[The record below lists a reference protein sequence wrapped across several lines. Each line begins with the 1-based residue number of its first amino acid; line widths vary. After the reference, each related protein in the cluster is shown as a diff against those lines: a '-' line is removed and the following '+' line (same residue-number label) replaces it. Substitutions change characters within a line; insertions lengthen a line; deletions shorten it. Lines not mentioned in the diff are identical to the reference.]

1 MNRRILLG
9 VAFTLALAFPWTS
22 ASAQAAAETV
32 LLTGSSATAGVKAG
46 SALGSALS
54 RATSHIAESIPQPG
68 AQSATQR
75 VPQTG
80 TRPGAAISETSTF
93 VAGTPPDGPVIAS
106 IQGAAASCN
115 PTQPVSTPASK
126 TATEAP
132 PANCPGQASASKPA
146 PQKYRSVIT
155 LPAAK

>member
-75 VPQTG
+75 VPRITI
-80 TRPGAAISETSTF
+80 RLDWALA
-93 VAGTPPDGPVIAS
+93 
-106 IQGAAASCN
+106 
-115 PTQPVSTPASK
+115 
-126 TATEAP
+126 
-132 PANCPGQASASKPA
+132 
-146 PQKYRSVIT
+146 RSR
-155 LPAAK
+155 